1 MCKHINDIVCWSLQ
15 FVVKRSAHVPQGRE
29 NALKRTQAD
38 ETYHRVWQGVRTR
51 RTCTMTTVSCRQP
64 QRATSELSSG
74 GAENTLSL
82 NMTARPGMRVIGC
95 PVCAS
100 YGGAFT
106 TVFLK

>member
-1 MCKHINDIVCWSLQ
+1 MAGLPASSDL
-15 FVVKRSAHVPQGRE
+15 SAYNAEGGISQG
-29 NALKRTQAD
+29 L
-38 ETYHRVWQGVRTR
+38 RTR

-64 QRATSELSSG
+64 QRATSDLSSG

-100 YGGAFT
+100 YGGALMT
-106 TVFLK
+106 MFLIQAGCKHRVL